1 MKTTRRKGK
10 GKSTIPMVLYI
21 LYSTLVLML
30 AIREGTDP
38 AVLRVV
44 GVVWGSEVGRE
55 RRSLLVTEDPELPL
69 PLRTRASAGA
79 TDNCWDTHT
88 QYTVLHTYM
97 LSESILCHSTVV

>member
-30 AIREGTDP
+30 ASREGTDP

-55 RRSLLVTEDPELPL
+55 RRSLLVTEDPELQLGPL
-69 PLRTRASAGA
+69 TTAG
-79 TDNCWDTHT
+79 TPTHNT
-88 QYTVLHTYM
+88 QFYIHT
-97 LSESILCHSTVV
+97 C